1 MDLLFNYKEKN
12 IIDVSSQNLDFKQ
25 NIFDYSSINLSEA
38 VENVLS
44 FPSVSSKEF
53 LINIGDRSVGGLTI
67 KDQFDGPGKSSI

>member
-12 IIDVSSQNLDFKQ
+12 IIDVSSQKLDFKQ

-53 LINIGDRSVGGLTI
+53 LI
-67 KDQFDGPGKSSI
+67 K